1 MMKPLR
7 NLFSAALL
15 LAFAVSAAAAAHD
28 LYVSASIN
36 SSSRVMGS
44 RTGDKDGIF
53 KRAGDGVFEHVGAN
67 LPLLITIAVDP
78 RDDMLIHA
86 AGLSGVMR
94 SRDGGNTWRIVTGWQ
109 ETEPKALALDPSNP
123 DIVYAGLPDG
133 FIVSEDRG
141 QTWEHRETGLPERGK
156 YTQSLQVDR
165 TRRGRVLAGC
175 EKGIFLTEDGAR
187 TWRRVFETVDTVND
201 IQQSPHDLARWM
213 AVSQS
218 AGALE
223 SRDGGLTWSQLPG
236 VSSEHALYN
245 VAFDPLQPGRLAI
258 ASWTHG
264 LLTSEDDGRT
274 WTERNDGLPQPHRV
288 WRTAVDPDDGR
299 LYAAVYEKALYA
311 SSDFGRTW
319 NSIGMEGSVIR
330 SFIFVPK
337 TP

>member
-1 MMKPLR
+1 V
-7 NLFSAALL
+7 ALL
-15 LAFAVSAAAAAHD
+15 LAFALSAPAANHD
-28 LYVSASIN
+28 LYLAASIN
-36 SSSRVMGS
+36 ASSRVMGS

-53 KRAGDGVFEHVGAN
+53 KRAADGVFEHVGVN

-78 RDDMLIHA
+78 RDHSRIHA
-86 AGLSGVMR
+86 AGLSGMMR
-94 SRDGGNTWRIVTGWQ
+94 STDGGMTWRIVTGWQ
-109 ETEPKALALDPSNP
+109 ETEPKALALDPANP

-165 TRRGRVLAGC
+165 TKQGRVFAGC

-201 IQQSPHDLARWM
+201 IQQSPHDPARWV

-223 SRDGGLTWSQLPG
+223 SRDGGLTWTKLSG
-236 VSSEHALYN
+236 VPSEHALYN
-245 VAFDPLQPGRLAI
+245 VAFDPHTPGRLAI
-258 ASWTHG
+258 ASWTYG
-264 LLTSEDDGRT
+264 LLTSEDDGRK
-274 WTERNDGLPQPHRV
+274 WTGRNEGLPQPHRV

-299 LYAAVYEKALYA
+299 LLAAVYEKALFA

-319 NSIGMEGSVIR
+319 KSIGMEGSVIR
-330 SFIFVPK
+330 SFVFVPRA
-337 TP
+337 P